1 MGKNDLPWYIHVSR
15 VPSLL
20 FIPSSDST
28 NRRETVPFDLTTN
41 QDTVEIKHLV
51 KFILDNSR
59 NPKTLSSFLRANFL
73 DRKKK
78 QMSDDADFDGD
89 LTTSSKV
96 RYDLINIV
104 TNRQRNLRF
113 EINYLMGSAANRSAS
128 IMYDIGLNERM
139 FNLKLN
145 RLNLEMEIL
154 NNFTNFFH

>member
-1 MGKNDLPWYIHVSR
+1 MGKNDLPWHIHVSR

-28 NRRETVPFDLTTN
+28 NRRETVAFDLTTN
-41 QDTVEIKHLV
+41 QETVEIKHLV

-59 NPKTLSSFLRANFL
+59 NPQTLSSFLRDNFL

-78 QMSDDADFDGD
+78 QMGNDADFD
-89 LTTSSKV
+89 LTTASKV

-104 TNRQRNLRF
+104 TNRQKNLRF
-113 EINYLMGSAANRSAS
+113 EINYLVGSAANRSAS
-128 IMYDIGLNERM
+128 MYDIGLDERM